1 MGIENMKMPQLGE
14 SVTEGTISKWLVSPG
29 DTVNKYDPIAEV
41 QTDKV
46 NAEVPSSFTGTIKE
60 LIAEEGDT
68 LEVGE
73 IICSIEVGGA
83 GSAPSEEAPKEEKKE
98 TAGEKP
104 SQAVANSSQPAAKP
118 SQPAAKPSQPAAK
131 PSQPAA
137 KPSQPAAKPSQQ
149 SKKEDGNKARYS
161 PAVLKL
167 SQEHD
172 IDLKQVEGTGNGG
185 RITRKDLKKIIE
197 SGNIPKAGDAAAS
210 PQAEAAPAP
219 GKEQAKPAAAVK
231 QAAPSPNVPTMPG
244 DIEIPVTGVRKAIA
258 SNMVRS
264 KHEAPHAW
272 TMMEVDVT
280 NLVEY
285 RNSLKTEF
293 KQREGFNLTFFAFFV
308 KAVSQALKEFPQI
321 NSMWA
326 GDKIIQKKDV
336 NISIAVA
343 TDDALFVPVIK
354 NADEK
359 TIKGIARE
367 ITDLAGK
374 VRSGKLKSEDMQGG
388 TFTVNNTG
396 SFGSVQSMGIINYPQ
411 AAILQV
417 ESIVKRPVV
426 MNNGMIAVRDMVNL
440 CMSLDHRVLDGLVC
454 GRFLQRIKEIL
465 ENTSKENTSVY

>member
-73 IICSIEVGGA
+73 VICSIEIEGG
-83 GSAPSEEAPKEEKKE
+83 GSAPSEEAPKEEPKK
-98 TAGEKP
+98 AGDESAGTKP
-104 SQAVANSSQPAAKP
+104 KAP
-118 SQPAAKPSQPAAK
+118 SKDS
-131 PSQPAA
+131 
-137 KPSQPAAKPSQQ
+137 
-149 SKKEDGNKARYS
+149 GNKARYS

-172 IDLKQVEGTGNGG
+172 IDLNQVEGTGNGG

-197 SGNIPKAGDAAAS
+197 SGSIPKA
-210 PQAEAAPAP
+210 AEAPAP
-219 GKEQAKPAAAVK
+219 KAEAPAPQQAPVKETASAQPAKSSAPAA
-231 QAAPSPNVPTMPG
+231 NVPVVPG
-244 DIEIPVTGVRKAIA
+244 DIEIPVSGIRKAIA

-280 NLVEY
+280 NLVDY

-308 KAVSQALKEFPQI
+308 KAVAQALKEYPQI

-326 GDKIIQKKDV
+326 GDKIVQKKDI
-336 NISIAVA
+336 NLSIAVA
-343 TDDALFVPVIK
+343 TDDALYVPVIK

-367 ITDLAGK
+367 ITELAGK
-374 VRSGKLKSEDMQGG
+374 VRSGKLTSQDMQGG

-454 GRFLQRIKEIL
+454 GRFLQRVKEIL